1 MNSKDKNSFDKKG
14 FLVVKNIFSEEEI
27 SSLRQAY
34 KNMKDLCIERNLCN
48 SLENSPELFLLKGDL
63 CSYPQLKP
71 FKYLVFDE
79 RIINVVK
86 KLIGDEITYFG
97 ESNCQS
103 GPTPGGYHKDNRLE
117 DRENLNGLDYVGNY
131 PLVRVAIYLQ
141 DSDLY
146 SGGIKIMPESHKI
159 PSSKFKSGGL
169 NVKAKAGDLVIWKLT
184 TSHSG
189 HAKRIKYFKNI
200 SFHPRIEHF
209 IPSKLENKQNIERR
223 AMFIVYGAKS
233 DHLDRYI
240 KYFRGRD
247 DYKDYLK
254 YAGTSKEINQLA
266 LSAKVK
272 LIKPTKDYGINQELF
287 SKPNV

>member
-117 DRENLNGLDYVGNY
+117 DRENLNIEQVPSEITLQGANNNREQNS
-131 PLVRVAIYLQ
+131 PL
-141 DSDLY
+141 ST
-146 SGGIKIMPESHKI
+146 
-159 PSSKFKSGGL
+159 SSL
-169 NVKAKAGDLVIWKLT
+169 PLLA
-184 TSHSG
+184 
-189 HAKRIKYFKNI
+189 
-200 SFHPRIEHF
+200 
-209 IPSKLENKQNIERR
+209 
-223 AMFIVYGAKS
+223 
-233 DHLDRYI
+233 DR
-240 KYFRGRD
+240 K
-247 DYKDYLK
+247 
-254 YAGTSKEINQLA
+254 
-266 LSAKVK
+266 
-272 LIKPTKDYGINQELF
+272 
-287 SKPNV
+287 